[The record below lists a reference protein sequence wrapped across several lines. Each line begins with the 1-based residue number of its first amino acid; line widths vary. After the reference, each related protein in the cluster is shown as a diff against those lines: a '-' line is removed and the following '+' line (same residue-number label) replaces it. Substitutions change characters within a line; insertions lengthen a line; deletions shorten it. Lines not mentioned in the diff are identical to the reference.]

1 MVNGFGQHQSTHY
14 SQQTIERSLIKFNTK
29 IFNIQMP
36 IFYDEY
42 MAGKEHHNIDW
53 ILSIILCK
61 KSATIQAEKSE
72 EIKSRQIFY

>member
-1 MVNGFGQHQSTHY
+1 
-14 SQQTIERSLIKFNTK
+14 
-29 IFNIQMP
+29 MP